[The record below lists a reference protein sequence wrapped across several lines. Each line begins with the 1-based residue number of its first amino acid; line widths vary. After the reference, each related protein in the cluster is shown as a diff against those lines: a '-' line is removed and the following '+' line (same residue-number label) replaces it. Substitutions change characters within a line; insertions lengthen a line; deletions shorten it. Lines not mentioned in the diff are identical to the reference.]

1 MRLNPSLRTVDIV
14 AAMSN
19 YEAISDATS
28 GREDVAISYFSKVI
42 TNNPMAYDAYN
53 NRAVAYLK
61 KGEIEKAAADYRTVT
76 IIAPSFSFAPYF
88 DLGMI
93 EFNKGNITSAI
104 PMFHESIKLNPEH
117 AESHF
122 YLAAALD
129 RLGRLSESAP
139 HLDTALKLKP
149 SLSAL
154 LNIPAGTNTLAQPRA
169 APLPRA
175 P

>member
-1 MRLNPSLRTVDIV
+1 
-14 AAMSN
+14 
-19 YEAISDATS
+19 
-28 GREDVAISYFSKVI
+28 
-42 TNNPMAYDAYN
+42 MAYDAYN

-88 DLGMI
+88 NLGMI
-93 EFNKGNITSAI
+93 AFNKGDITSAI

-122 YLAAALD
+122 YLANALG

-139 HLDTALKLKP
+139 HFYTALKLKP
-149 SLSAL
+149 SLAAL
-154 LNIPAGTNTLAQPRA
+154 LNLPVETNTLAQPHA